1 MTNAQKWLAAF
12 LVIFVVLFL
21 LGRSTKK
28 EEEPTNSQM
37 PQGIVQES
45 QQTNENPDGKTL
57 LGQLGCISCHGEN
70 LEGTQLAPSLALVKS
85 HWTRDN
91 LINYLR
97 NPSSYKSD
105 KRFEEY
111 RTKYPNV
118 IMPSFN
124 NIDVKELGKIAD
136 YLLSRQ

>member
-28 EEEPTNSQM
+28 EEEPANSQM

-45 QQTNENPDGKTL
+45 QQTNENTDGKTL
-57 LGQLGCISCHGEN
+57 VGQLGCISCHGEN

-124 NIDVKELGKIAD
+124 NIDVKKLGKIAD